1 MLCNIK
7 EYNNIGIYIR
17 MKILDMFGENA
28 DDIRMIFHKGFHPIE
43 LPFRNVARW
52 SRPKGVAKILL
63 FVETCS
69 LSRN

>member
-1 MLCNIK
+1 
-7 EYNNIGIYIR
+7 
-17 MKILDMFGENA
+17 MKMLDMFGENA

-43 LPFRNVARW
+43 VPFRNVARW
-52 SRPKGVAKILL
+52 SRPRGVAKILL

>member
-1 MLCNIK
+1 
-7 EYNNIGIYIR
+7 

-28 DDIRMIFHKGFHPIE
+28 DEIRMFFCKGCHPIE
-43 LPFRNVARW
+43 HPFRNVVRW
-52 SRPKGVAKILL
+52 SRPKGVAKKVL